1 MKQRQRQCPVVY
13 VYARVAMMS
22 KLLIAIVSD
31 KIRFE
36 LVFFRFGVLCA
47 DLYVPSIRLFIE
59 NTLYGLT
66 MFGTEIRSR
75 SSTNPSKR
83 GTSQIN
89 VRVFV
94 CSV

>member
-36 LVFFRFGVLCA
+36 LVFFGFVLCA

-66 MFGTEIRSR
+66 MFGIEIRSR

-83 GTSQIN
+83 GTSRIN